1 MNILNGKEISKE
13 IRASI
18 KLEIEE
24 FKQKN
29 KKDISLAVILVGNND
44 ASERYVK
51 HKQKACDEVGIKFT
65 LVREEETITEEKLI
79 GVISSLNNDKSIN
92 GILVQLPLPSH
103 INERNI
109 INQIN
114 PIKDVD
120 GLTLE
125 NIAKIQTNE
134 EQLVPCTPL
143 GILKML
149 EYMNISLDGI
159 NACVIGRSVLV
170 GKTLANLLT
179 NRGATVTLCHSRTKE
194 LSKITSNADILV
206 SATGIPKLVT
216 GGYVKNDAIVIDVG
230 INMLNGK
237 LVGDVDFDNV
247 KEIASLTTPVPGGVG
262 PMTVAM
268 VLHNT
273 LKCANLQ
280 LNIDL

>member
-1 MNILNGKEISKE
+1 MDILNGTVIAKAY
-13 IRASI
+13 RNDI
-18 KLEIEE
+18 KVEIEE
-24 FKQKN
+24 FKQEN

-51 HKQKACDEVGIKFT
+51 HKEKACNDVGIEYR
-65 LVREEETITEEKLI
+65 LIREDES
-79 GVISSLNNDKSIN
+79 ISEDRLKGIILDLNNDKSIN

-125 NIAKIQTNE
+125 NLARVQTND

-149 EYMNISLDGI
+149 EYTDICLDGTNVCI
-159 NACVIGRSVLV
+159 IGRSVLV
-170 GKTLANLLT
+170 GKTLASLFT
-179 NRGATVTLCHSRTKE
+179 NRSATVTLCHSRTKE
-194 LSKITSNADILV
+194 LSKVTSQADILV

-216 GGYVKNDAIVIDVG
+216 QEFVKKDAIVIDVG

-237 LVGDVDFDNV
+237 LVGDVDFNSV
-247 KEIASLTTPVPGGVG
+247 KDVASLTTPVPGGVG

-268 VLHNT
+268 LLHNT
-273 LKCANLQ
+273 LKCAKLQ
-280 LNIDL
+280 LII